1 MAPAVAGPRLG
12 FYGVIDERM
21 DLELLAAVADARP
34 DWSLVLVGGV
44 VDFGRA
50 YFTQITL
57 TSASR
62 EGVRA
67 AQTGASATT
76 VAARTQA
83 AAVGVQVT
91 TSATSCTSTSIST
104 ARVRASTNFE
114 WVILDPMLSM
124 VGASGTLP
132 TTISQEA
139 VAQCVA

>member
-1 MAPAVAGPRLG
+1 MMSALRTMRDGVARVRSESGA
-12 FYGVIDERM
+12 
-21 DLELLAAVADARP
+21 AAVEMA
-34 DWSLVLVGGV
+34 LVLPLLLLLVGGV

>member
-1 MAPAVAGPRLG
+1 MMSALRTMRDGVARVRSESGA
-12 FYGVIDERM
+12 
-21 DLELLAAVADARP
+21 AAVEMA
-34 DWSLVLVGGV
+34 LVLPLLLLLVGGV

-124 VGASGTLP
+124 AGASGTLP